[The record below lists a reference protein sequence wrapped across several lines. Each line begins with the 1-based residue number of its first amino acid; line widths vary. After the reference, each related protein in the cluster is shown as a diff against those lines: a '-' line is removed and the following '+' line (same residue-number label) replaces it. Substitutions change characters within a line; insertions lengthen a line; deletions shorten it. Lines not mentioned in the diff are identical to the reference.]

1 MVAYDSAYGA
11 TSAAGKRTS
20 AVDKLSGLLGRNK
33 TPDNKTGYAG
43 LDPVAPIPDY
53 ALTPDEN
60 GKITLAGR
68 KVPVAL
74 ALIGAGVLGALLI
87 NRRTRGPVLAAATT
101 AWGFVGKKA
110 V

>member
-11 TSAAGKRTS
+11 TPVGKRSSAA
-20 AVDKLSGLLGRNK
+20 DKISNFLGRK
-33 TPDNKTGYAG
+33 TSDAG
-43 LDPVAPIPDY
+43 LDPVAPAPDY
-53 ALTPDEN
+53 ALTPDQD

-74 ALIGAGVLGALLI
+74 ALLGAAVVGGLLI
-87 NRRTRGPVLAAATT
+87 NKRTRGPVIAAATT

-110 V
+110 L

>member
-11 TSAAGKRTS
+11 TPPAGKRSS
-20 AVDKLSGLLGRNK
+20 AADKISNFLGRK
-33 TPDNKTGYAG
+33 TSDAG
-43 LDPVAPIPDY
+43 LDPVAPPAVDY

-74 ALIGAGVLGALLI
+74 ALIGAAVVGGLLI
-87 NRRTRGPVLAAATT
+87 NKRTRGPVIAGATT
-101 AWGFVGKKA
+101 AWGFLGKKA
-110 V
+110 L

>member
-11 TSAAGKRTS
+11 TPASPKRSAA
-20 AVDKLSGLLGRNK
+20 DKLSDFLGRNK
-33 TPDNKTGYAG
+33 TADASA
-43 LDPVAPIPDY
+43 DPVAPAIDY

-74 ALIGAGVLGALLI
+74 AIIGAGVVGALLI
-87 NRRTRGPVLAAATT
+87 NRRTRGPVIAAATT
-101 AWGFVGKKA
+101 AWSFLGKKA
-110 V
+110 L

>member
-11 TSAAGKRTS
+11 TPASPKRST
-20 AVDKLSGLLGRNK
+20 ADKISNFLGRK
-33 TPDNKTGYAG
+33 TSDAG
-43 LDPVAPIPDY
+43 LDPVAPAVDY

-74 ALIGAGVLGALLI
+74 ALVGAAIVGGLLI
-87 NRRTRGPVLAAATT
+87 NKRTRGPVIAAATT

-110 V
+110 L

>member
-11 TSAAGKRTS
+11 TPAPAKRSAAE
-20 AVDKLSGLLGRNK
+20 KLSSLLGRNK
-33 TPDNKTGYAG
+33 TADAG
-43 LDPVAPIPDY
+43 LDPVAPAPDY
-53 ALTPDEN
+53 ALTPDED

-74 ALIGAGVLGALLI
+74 ALIGAGVIGALLI
-87 NRRTRGPVLAAATT
+87 NRRTRGPVIAAATT

-110 V
+110 L